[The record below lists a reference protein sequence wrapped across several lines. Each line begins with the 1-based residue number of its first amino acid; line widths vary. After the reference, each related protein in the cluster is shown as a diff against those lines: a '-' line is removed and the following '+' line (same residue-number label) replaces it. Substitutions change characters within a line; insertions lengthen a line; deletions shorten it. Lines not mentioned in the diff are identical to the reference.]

1 VLLHSQPRIGTIVS
15 LHDRVADSRVSAAM
29 SSRNVRQI
37 EEFIDARLEH
47 GIDIAE
53 LAARI
58 GFSQSYFFRVFRKS
72 FGISP
77 HRYLMRRRLA
87 LAQRLLTKSELGLAE
102 IALKAGFADQS
113 HFSRS
118 FQQFTG
124 LSPGAFRRQHG

>member
-1 VLLHSQPRIGTIVS
+1 MESTQQRIGTIVS
-15 LHDRVADSRVSAAM
+15 LNDSVADNREPAAM
-29 SSRNVRQI
+29 SSRSIRQI

-53 LAARI
+53 LATRI
-58 GFSQSYFFRVFRKS
+58 GFSESYFFRVFRKS

-87 LAQRLLTKSELGLAE
+87 LAQRLLTKTDLGLAE

-118 FQQFTG
+118 FQQFMG